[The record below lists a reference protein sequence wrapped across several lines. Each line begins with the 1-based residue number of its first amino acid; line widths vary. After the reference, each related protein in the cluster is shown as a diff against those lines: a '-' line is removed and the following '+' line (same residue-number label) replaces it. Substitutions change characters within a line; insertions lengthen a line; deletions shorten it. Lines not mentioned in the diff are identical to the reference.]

1 MRPWRVR
8 IGTILAILA
17 VLGGAVSAWVAWA
30 HRPVSGGVTVVSL
43 PARSAGLIVDGQT
56 GRAFIGGPDGR
67 LQVRDSATGALMR
80 SVDLVPFPSTSF
92 LRALAITDG
101 ARRIVVVTA
110 PRNLAASGTDTLSL
124 LDARS
129 GRVLGR
135 AALPP
140 ELLSDPNTFSP
151 RTNRVFALSSLP
163 LLSGRI
169 RITVV
174 DGATGRLVNTVTLR
188 EPPSFGPY
196 AFTVDPR
203 GGDVI
208 LTNLALGR
216 ISVLDGT
223 SGRVRWTRQI
233 VRPGGSVP
241 VAASTA
247 VVDDRAGD
255 VYVADLTMGT
265 VGAYDLTSGQARWTA
280 ALAAPGAA
288 RLLVSAQTGRVFAIQ
303 RGRAVALDAR
313 SGRTVARIPLASM
326 APSGGLVQDV
336 NYLHDLSLIVDDRRA
351 RVLIVD
357 PASKTLHA
365 LDGASGRVAYTVAL
379 PSDMAREPAA
389 PDRSGEHLIVA
400 TDQLPG
406 ANGSAPTPSV
416 IVLRDSDGA
425 ILRRIPV
432 GGRPDEVLLDDRTG
446 RLLMLSASGRVD
458 AADPWAW
465 MPPLARRFLPLAT
478 PTPRTQP
485 TLSIVEAER
494 GSS

>member
-1 MRPWRVR
+1 MLS
-8 IGTILAILA
+8 T
-17 VLGGAVSAWVAWA
+17 
-30 HRPVSGGVTVVSL
+30 TVL
-43 PARSAGLIVDGQT
+43 PAGS
-56 GRAFIGGPDGR
+56 
-67 LQVRDSATGALMR
+67 
-80 SVDLVPFPSTSF
+80 
-92 LRALAITDG
+92 
-101 ARRIVVVTA
+101 
-110 PRNLAASGTDTLSL
+110 
-124 LDARS
+124 
-129 GRVLGR
+129 
-135 AALPP
+135 
-140 ELLSDPNTFSP
+140 LSDPIAYAP

-163 LLSGRI
+163 FLSGRI
-169 RITVV
+169 RVTVV
-174 DGATGRLVNTVTLR
+174 DAATGQSVGTVTLR
-188 EPPSFGPY
+188 EPASVGPY
-196 AFTVDPR
+196 AFTVDPHA
-203 GGDVI
+203 GCVI
-208 LTNLALGR
+208 LTNLALGTV
-216 ISVLDGT
+216 SALDGT
-223 SGRVRWTRQI
+223 SGHVRWTRQA
-233 VRPGGSVP
+233 VRHGGIVP

-247 VVDDRAGD
+247 VIDDRTRD
-255 VYVADLTMGT
+255 VYVADLTTGT
-265 VGAYDLTSGQARWTA
+265 VSAYDLTSGQSRWTA
-280 ALAAPGAA
+280 APAAPGAV

-313 SGRTVARIPLASM
+313 SGRVIARIPLASM
-326 APSGGLVQDV
+326 PPSGGLVQDV

-365 LDGASGRVAYTVAL
+365 LDGTSGRMAYTVAL

-389 PDRSGEHLIVA
+389 PDRSGERLIVA

-425 ILRRIPV
+425 ILRRLPV

-478 PTPRTQP
+478 PTSRTQP

-494 GSS
+494 SAS